1 MTLSLDELVKRQF
14 RSWERSRRSRG
25 GDLPRPCV
33 ALSRLPGAGAAEL
46 GQALAERL
54 GYAFFGIEIVDH
66 IARRT
71 GLRHELVAGVDE
83 HVRSAI
89 ERYVGDAMR
98 RERFT
103 ESEYLG
109 HVVRTV
115 ASLGERGGAVILGRG
130 SPFILPPERALR
142 LLVVAPR
149 AQRVER
155 IAKQEGL
162 SRAQAETRLAALDA
176 ERREFLLH
184 HFRREPDAAEHY
196 DLALNLGTL
205 PLDAALDLAEAA
217 LRARFGAAAVAAP
230 GRAPGAGPAAS

>member
-1 MTLSLDELVKRQF
+1 MTRSLDELVQRQF
-14 RSWERSRRSRG
+14 RSWERNRRSRG
-25 GDLPRPCV
+25 AEPPRPCV

-46 GQALAERL
+46 GQRLAERL

-66 IARRT
+66 IARQT

-83 HVRSAI
+83 HVRNAI
-89 ERYVGDAMR
+89 ERYVVDAFR
-98 RERFT
+98 AERFT
-103 ESEYLG
+103 ESDYLAL
-109 HVVRTV
+109 VVRTI
-115 ASLGERGGAVILGRG
+115 ASLGERGAAVILGRG

-162 SRAQAETRLAALDA
+162 ARAQAETRLAALDS

-184 HFRREPDAAEHY
+184 HFRREPDAPEHY
-196 DLALNLGTL
+196 DLSLNLGTL
-205 PLDAALDLAEAA
+205 SMEAALDLAEAA
-217 LRARFGAAAVAAP
+217 LRARFG
-230 GRAPGAGPAAS
+230 GPASAR

>member
-1 MTLSLDELVKRQF
+1 MTRIDEIVQRQF

-25 GDLPRPCV
+25 AEPPKPCV

-46 GQALAERL
+46 GQRLAERL

-66 IARRT
+66 IARET
-71 GLRHELVAGVDE
+71 GLRHELVRGLDE

-89 ERYVGDAMR
+89 DRYVGDAFR
-98 RERFT
+98 AERFT
-103 ESEYLG
+103 ESDYLA

-115 ASLGERGGAVILGRG
+115 ASLGERGAAVILGRG

-149 AQRVER
+149 AQRLER
-155 IAKQEGL
+155 VAKQEGL
-162 SRAQAETRLAALDA
+162 SLAQAEARLATLDA

-184 HFRREPDAAEHY
+184 HFRRDPDAAEHY
-196 DLALNLGTL
+196 DLSLNLGTL
-205 PLDAALDLAEAA
+205 SLEAALDLTEAA
-217 LRARFGAAAVAAP
+217 LRARFGAASAA
-230 GRAPGAGPAAS
+230 G